1 MSSLG
6 LPKEFERQVRQIRQ
20 YLFGEGVDVTDF
32 NATIEDAT
40 AYQSIRTGVRPEKSR
55 LEWLNPS
62 VAPAVLEVA
71 ATGPKVMAI
80 CRCER
85 EAHSWRCSSL
95 LSEMCCRKCGQS
107 RVPVDAFSQAFLVGD
122 VGHVG

>member
-20 YLFGEGVDVTDF
+20 YLSGEGVDVTDF

-40 AYQSIRTGVRPEKSR
+40 AYQSIRTGVRPENSR

-71 ATGPKVMAI
+71 ATGPKAMAI
-80 CRCER
+80 GA
-85 EAHSWRCSSL
+85 AH
-95 LSEMCCRKCGQS
+95 GD
-107 RVPVDAFSQAFLVGD
+107 RVSVIESMRLGNRPQDFD
-122 VGHVG
+122 